1 MKIIYCIACT
11 CHSGGMER
19 VLANKANYLARHG
32 YEVVI
37 VTTDQQGLPP
47 FFPLA
52 EQIRCIDLGI
62 NYEVKL
68 IKGIDESYPPHL
80 RGSEIPEFISR
91 IKAAAYRPF
100 MEENDLVITADTIVY
115 ADREVLG
122 KPKDREDAVRM
133 LKILSGHTH
142 QVMTGVSITTREFQ
156 KSFCSVSDV
165 TFDTLTDEEID
176 FYIDNYKP
184 YDKAGAYGIQE
195 WIGFIGVSRINGSY
209 FNVMGLPVQRLY
221 RELGEIE

>member
-1 MKIIYCIACT
+1 MLDNLKKYNIILASNSPRRRELL
-11 CHSGGMER
+11 SG
-19 VLANKANYLARHG
+19 
-32 YEVVI
+32 
-37 VTTDQQGLPP
+37 
-47 FFPLA
+47 
-52 EQIRCIDLGI
+52 LGI

-68 IKGIDESYPPHL
+68 IKGVDESYPPHL

-91 IKAAAYRPF
+91 IKAAANRPF
-100 MEENDLVITADTIVY
+100 MAENDLVITADTIVY
-115 ADREVLG
+115 ADGEVLG

-156 KSFCSVSDV
+156 RSFCSVSEV

-176 FYIDNYKP
+176 FNIYNYKP

-195 WIGFIGVSRINGSY
+195 WIGFIGVSRINGSC

>member
-1 MKIIYCIACT
+1 MLDNLKKYNIILASNSPRRRELL
-11 CHSGGMER
+11 SG
-19 VLANKANYLARHG
+19 
-32 YEVVI
+32 
-37 VTTDQQGLPP
+37 
-47 FFPLA
+47 
-52 EQIRCIDLGI
+52 LGI

-100 MEENDLVITADTIVY
+100 MAENDLVITADTIVY
-115 ADREVLG
+115 AVGVVVGLRIVWVVG
-122 KPKDREDAVRM
+122 VGM
-133 LKILSGHTH
+133 LKILSGHTN

-156 KSFCSVSDV
+156 RSFCSVSDV
-165 TFDTLTDEEID
+165 TFDTLTDEEIN

-221 RELGEIE
+221 RELKEIE